1 MQKKLIGFFLSG
13 IILVSANAQE
23 RSFESWAVGINA
35 GLYGVGVQGAT
46 SINPHLKLRTGFDYI
61 DYTHDDAITFD
72 ATADHPEGY
81 EMTVEGEIS
90 EVRLTFPNFKVLLDY
105 YPVKNSIFSFTGGF
119 YLGAN
124 STKANGLIKN
134 YQELEQ
140 LLGQKPEYRFE
151 DIVISPDDDGSF
163 DGKLRMGNSIKPY
176 FGMGLGRT
184 IPKNRVGFRFELGL
198 VYQGKYQLESRNVK
212 DEGQEWIDRMAEEL
226 DLPFSQNTLKWWPMM
241 NFSLSYRI
249 K

>member
-13 IILVSANAQE
+13 IILVSAKAQE
-23 RSFESWAVGINA
+23 GSFESWAVGINA

-46 SINPHLKLRTGFDYI
+46 SLNPHLKLRTGFDYI
-61 DYTHDDAITFD
+61 SYTHDDAITFE

-81 EMTVEGEIS
+81 DVTVEGEIS
-90 EVRLTFPNFKVLLDY
+90 EVSLIFPNFKVLLDY
-105 YPVKNSIFSFTGGF
+105 YPVKNSIFSLTGGF

-124 STKANGLIKN
+124 RTKANGLIRN

-140 LLGQKPEYRFE
+140 QLGEKPEYKYE
-151 DIVISPDDDGSF
+151 DIVISPNDDGSF
-163 DGKLRMGNSIKPY
+163 DGKLLMGNSIKPY
-176 FGMGLGRT
+176 FGIGLGRT
-184 IPKNRVGFRFELGL
+184 IPKNRVGFRFELGM
-198 VYQGKYQLESRNVK
+198 VYQGKYVLESRNVNE
-212 DEGQEWIDRMAEEL
+212 EGQEWIDRMAEEME
-226 DLPFSQNTLKWWPMM
+226 LPFSQNILKLWPMM